1 MYSSK
6 IREFRTFLK
15 GAETLKRKRKLC
27 IFLRGR
33 LQMRNLRAQPGKL
46 QNLVDGPF
54 FMSEISQL
62 DALEAFSSV

>member
-1 MYSSK
+1 MQK
-6 IREFRTFLK
+6 HLK
-15 GAETLKRKRKLC
+15 EKGNSVS
-27 IFLRGR
+27 FLRGR

-62 DALEAFSSV
+62 DTLEAFSSVLARGARQACL